1 MITYTCTRTCVL
13 VKNCFDVQ
21 QEDQVFLP
29 PLCLWD
35 RFKSPAHPKVTHL
48 ICRRIREASV
58 YSELQACTADLSAIK
73 EFSPAGVILSP
84 LQQRTFL
91 GRKSFCDSGQGQ
103 FDHHELMGFVAWRTQ
118 ILSHFS
124 RFCTELNF
132 LVGKTLQLHPI
143 YLVTMKRIGRRASRR
158 FR

>member
-1 MITYTCTRTCVL
+1 MQSKAAPKKVEAGSLPARKILVL
-13 VKNCFDVQ
+13 DFGSQ
-21 QEDQVFLP
+21 
-29 PLCLWD
+29 
-35 RFKSPAHPKVTHL
+35 VTHL
-48 ICRRIREASV
+48 ICRRIRESSV

-91 GRKSFCDSGQGQ
+91 GRKSFCDSWQGQ

-118 ILSHFS
+118 ILSQFS
-124 RFCTELNF
+124 RFCTESNF

-143 YLVTMKRIGRRASRR
+143 YLVTMKR
-158 FR
+158 